1 MTDAPQTRAGRH
13 RLPRAAR
20 PTRRLRLRSVAS
32 PGRTLLKSLA
42 VGTSASGV
50 VTALVLPSAV
60 SLASAPTASESPA
73 VAVSAPSAEGPQGHE
88 HFGLIGFSAQA
99 KPAPQPTPTPTPK
112 ADPAPQREQQQKA
125 SRSANYSRA
134 GLGLS
139 GMSDNAVAVIN
150 EVKRSFPQLTD
161 IGGYR
166 AGDPGDHGTGHA
178 VDVMCGTSDGDALA
192 AHLQGMAGTL
202 HITYIIWK
210 QRIWYPG
217 RSGWEPM
224 EDRGSATA
232 NHYDHVHI
240 SVS

>member
-13 RLPRAAR
+13 RQPRAAR
-20 PTRRLRLRSVAS
+20 PSRRLRLRSVAS

-60 SLASAPTASESPA
+60 SLAAAPTSSEIPA
-73 VAVSAPSAEGPQGHE
+73 VAVSAPAAEAPDHRE
-88 HFGLIGFSAQA
+88 HFGLIGFSATA
-99 KPAPQPTPTPTPK
+99 KPAPRPTPKPAPQP
-112 ADPAPQREQQQKA
+112 DRAPQREQQQA
-125 SRSANYSRA
+125 SRSADYSRA

>member
-13 RLPRAAR
+13 RQPRPA
-20 PTRRLRLRSVAS
+20 PLSRRLRLQGVAA

-42 VGTSASGV
+42 VGTTASGV
-50 VTALVLPSAV
+50 VTALVLPSAAGF
-60 SLASAPTASESPA
+60 ASAPSSSEAPA
-73 VAVSAPSAEGPQGHE
+73 VAVSAPAAQGPHGLE
-88 HFGLIGFSAQA
+88 HFGLIGFSATA
-99 KPAPQPTPTPTPK
+99 KPAPKPTPK
-112 ADPAPQREQQQKA
+112 PAPKPDPAPQREQQKA
-125 SRSANYSRA
+125 SRSANYTRA
-134 GLGLS
+134 GIGLS

-202 HITYIIWK
+202 NIKYIIWK

-217 RSGWEPM
+217 GGGWEPM
-224 EDRGSATA
+224 EDRGSVTA

-240 SVS
+240 SVN

>member
-13 RLPRAAR
+13 RQPSPARLPR
-20 PTRRLRLRSVAS
+20 RLPVQSFTS

-42 VGTSASGV
+42 LGTTATGV
-50 VTALVLPSAV
+50 LTALVLPSAV
-60 SLASAPTASESPA
+60 SLASAPTSEEGPA
-73 VAVSAPSAEGPQGHE
+73 VAVSAPSAEGPHGQE
-88 HFGLIGFSAQA
+88 HFGLIGFSATA
-99 KPAPQPTPTPTPK
+99 KPAPEPTPK
-112 ADPAPQREQQQKA
+112 PAPKPDQAAQRDQQKT
-125 SRSANYSRA
+125 SRSANYSRS
-134 GLGLS
+134 GIGLS

-202 HITYIIWK
+202 NIKYIIWK

-217 RSGWEPM
+217 SGTWEPM

-240 SVS
+240 SVN